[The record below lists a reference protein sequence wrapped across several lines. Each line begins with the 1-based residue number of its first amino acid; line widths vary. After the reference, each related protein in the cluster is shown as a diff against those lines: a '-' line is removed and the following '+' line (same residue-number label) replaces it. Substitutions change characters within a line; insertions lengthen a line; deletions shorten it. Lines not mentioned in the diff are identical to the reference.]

1 MRVVTVY
8 NSKGDAI
15 KVTYGNEHAVD
26 VVSSSPDTDSDEEKT
41 NLVSP
46 RSGETAVQQT
56 REDAAEPSEH
66 EELASPR
73 ALKAELKKKSK
84 NAT

>member
-46 RSGETAVQQT
+46 RSGETAV
-56 REDAAEPSEH
+56 
-66 EELASPR
+66 
-73 ALKAELKKKSK
+73 
-84 NAT
+84 